1 MAAKTLAGTAFL
13 SVDGRSYQLVGEFSY
28 NPSSVERETLM
39 GMDGIHGT
47 AEKPRPGEIK
57 GKLRDYGD
65 FPIAALNA
73 MRNVT
78 VTVQLANGKVIV
90 GRNMWTVE
98 SLEVSG
104 EDASVPVTWQGPTV
118 QELLSA

>member
-1 MAAKTLAGTAFL
+1 MAAKTLAGTAYL
-13 SVDGRSYQLVGEFSY
+13 SVDGRPYQLVGEFSY
-28 NPSSVERETLM
+28 TPSKFERETLM
-39 GMDGIHGT
+39 GMDGIHGM

-65 FPIAALNA
+65 FSIASLNA

-78 VTVQLANGKVIV
+78 VVVQLANGKTIV

-98 SLEVSG
+98 SQEVAG
-104 EDASVPVTWQGPTV
+104 EDASVPVTWQGPDV
-118 QELLSA
+118 QELLAA